1 MQFLTTTDFNG
12 IIGTSSLNSLRGAL
26 DVNLTEAEKLAISE
40 LSPLR
45 GNYDVDYELALAGTS
60 RNVEVIRI
68 LIHIA
73 AYYLYNT
80 VEDVEIPE
88 RIDNNYNNQVKL
100 IAKIADGSIYTTIKP
115 LLNDDATPKSNYR
128 FGGDASRDNEIF

>member
-12 IIGTSSLNSLRGAL
+12 IISASSYNSLKGTA
-26 DVNLTEAEKLAISE
+26 DANVNEAEKLALSE
-40 LSPLR
+40 LAPLR
-45 GNYDVDYELALAGTS
+45 GNYDVAYELALTGTS
-60 RNVEVIRI
+60 RNAEVIRI
-68 LIHIA
+68 LVHIA

-100 IAKIADGSIYTTIKP
+100 IAKIAGGSVYTTIKP
-115 LLNDDATPKSNYR
+115 LLNEDLTPKSNYR
-128 FGGDASRDNEIF
+128 FGGDEPRNNEIF